1 MSEDVKY
8 KEKVKRKE
16 KREKRKMRKSMLD
29 GMNVNA
35 KVFMP
40 ESRKEESDEVVE
52 SDEYDE
58 MFDELER
65 RFVEEN
71 KYIFEDE

>member
-1 MSEDVKY
+1 
-8 KEKVKRKE
+8 
-16 KREKRKMRKSMLD
+16 MRKSMLD

-40 ESRKEESDEVVE
+40 ESRKEESRKEESRKEE

-71 KYIFEDE
+71 KYIFDDE

>member
-1 MSEDVKY
+1 MLSIKKRE
-8 KEKVKRKE
+8 KRKE
-16 KREKRKMRKSMLD
+16 KREKRMRKSMLD

-40 ESRKEESDEVVE
+40 ESRKEESEDVVE

>member
-1 MSEDVKY
+1 VKY
-8 KEKVKRKE
+8 K
-16 KREKRKMRKSMLD
+16 EKRKMRKSMLD

-40 ESRKEESDEVVE
+40 ESSKERKEESEDVVE

-58 MFDELER
+58 MFEELER

>member
-1 MSEDVKY
+1 
-8 KEKVKRKE
+8 
-16 KREKRKMRKSMLD
+16 MLD

-40 ESRKEESDEVVE
+40 ERKEERKEESEEVVE

-58 MFDELER
+58 MFEELER

>member
-1 MSEDVKY
+1 VSEDVKY
-8 KEKVKRKE
+8 K
-16 KREKRKMRKSMLD
+16 EKRKMRKSMLD

-40 ESRKEESDEVVE
+40 ESRKEASEDVVE

-58 MFDELER
+58 MFEELER

>member
-1 MSEDVKY
+1 MKY
-8 KEKVKRKE
+8 K
-16 KREKRKMRKSMLD
+16 EKRKMRKSMLD

-40 ESRKEESDEVVE
+40 ESSKERKEESEDVVE

-58 MFDELER
+58 MFEELER

>member
-1 MSEDVKY
+1 MRMLSIKKRE
-8 KEKVKRKE
+8 KRKE
-16 KREKRKMRKSMLD
+16 KREKRMRKSMLD

-40 ESRKEESDEVVE
+40 ESRKEESEDVVE

>member
-1 MSEDVKY
+1 
-8 KEKVKRKE
+8 
-16 KREKRKMRKSMLD
+16 MRKSMLD

-40 ESRKEESDEVVE
+40 ESSKERKEESEDVVE

>member
-8 KEKVKRKE
+8 K
-16 KREKRKMRKSMLD
+16 EKRKMRKSMLD

-40 ESRKEESDEVVE
+40 ESSKERKEESEDVVE

>member
-8 KEKVKRKE
+8 K
-16 KREKRKMRKSMLD
+16 EKRKMRKSMLD

-40 ESRKEESDEVVE
+40 ESSKERKEESEDVVE

-58 MFDELER
+58 MFEELER